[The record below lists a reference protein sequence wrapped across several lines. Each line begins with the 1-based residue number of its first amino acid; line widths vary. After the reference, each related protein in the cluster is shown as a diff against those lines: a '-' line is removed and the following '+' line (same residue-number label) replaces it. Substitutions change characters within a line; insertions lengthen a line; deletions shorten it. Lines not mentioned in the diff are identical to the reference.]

1 MTLLQQLPALDWKAQ
16 AIAAYIRQ
24 GREQPLRDLF
34 VQQLHALTG
43 RDVPA
48 ERVWVD
54 ASGRH
59 ASAAVDGSLF
69 GSEHGQLVL
78 MRPCVHCGTGTFA
91 SPPLKTQA
99 DLGYALAAWQP
110 LHPDCTPHDDINE
123 RIFP

>member
-24 GREQPLRDLF
+24 EREQPLRDLF

-48 ERVWVD
+48 ERVWID
-54 ASGRH
+54 ASGRR
-59 ASAAVDGSLF
+59 AGAAVDGSLF
-69 GSEHGQLVL
+69 SSEHGQLVL
-78 MRPCVHCGTGTFA
+78 MRPCVHCGTDTFA

-110 LHPDCTPHDDINE
+110 LHPDCTPHDDTNE